1 MSSRR
6 RRRST
11 EVAPTEQAP
20 KGTNEKHFTI
30 AGDGTAHVR
39 APSGQPQWTFA
50 ATPDRAPTIAL
61 AKDPERQARGS
72 LQLSY
77 KIEDD
82 YGVTE
87 AAGAIRRAH
96 RAEAGKDATAR
107 PRAAAVRAAAIRA
120 GAAEC
125 AHPQRRRPD
134 RQGSQRGSLC
144 RRRRHADADR
154 QGRGRQRGHRA
165 SRSTCA
171 CRSGCSPSRWRAR

>member
-1 MSSRR
+1 V
-6 RRRST
+6 T
-11 EVAPTEQAP
+11 EAVPAEQAP

-39 APSGQPQWTFA
+39 APSGQPQWRFS

-87 AAGAIRRAH
+87 AQAH
-96 RAEAGKDATAR
+96 FAVRPNEASQSDAPKSDVPKGDA
-107 PRAAAVRAAAIRA
+107 PKAAAAPRPMFDA
-120 GAAEC
+120 
-125 AHPQRRRPD
+125 PQLGLVLPNTRTRN
-134 RQGSQRGSLC
+134 GV
-144 RRRRHADADR
+144 
-154 QGRGRQRGHRA
+154 GR
-165 SRSTCA
+165 TVKDL
-171 CRSGCSPSRWRAR
+171 SG